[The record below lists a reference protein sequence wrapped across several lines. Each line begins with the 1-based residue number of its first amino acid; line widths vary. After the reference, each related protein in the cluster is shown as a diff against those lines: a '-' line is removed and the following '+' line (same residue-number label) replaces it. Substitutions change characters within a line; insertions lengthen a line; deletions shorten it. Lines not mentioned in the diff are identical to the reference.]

1 MRYCMTIAG
10 KPVAGARR
18 LEVVDP
24 AIGEVFETCA
34 CADAAEID
42 AAVTAAREAFPGW
55 AALPAED
62 RSRRMVELVER
73 MTAEVGELA
82 HLLTREQ
89 GKPLADATGEI
100 FAAAAMIRYFA
111 ALALEDD
118 VLCDD
123 DSGYVVAHY
132 APLGV
137 VAIVTPWNSPVL
149 MLANKLGPALRA
161 GNTVVC
167 KPAATTPLTT
177 LALGLM
183 CAEIFPPGVVNVV
196 ADANDLGDHLTQH
209 PGIDKIAFTGSTATG
224 RKVMANAAA
233 GLKPV
238 TLELGG
244 NDAAIVLDDADI
256 ESVAP
261 QILWAAMRNAGQ
273 VCLATKR
280 AYVPDALYDAMCAKL
295 AELADA
301 ITVGNGLADGI
312 EMGPIQNRAQYDKVR
327 GFLEIAARD
336 GTIVAGGT
344 ALDGPGNFIA
354 PTVVRDIAADSPLV
368 TDEQFGPILPVVR
381 YSDIESVIAHVNA
394 SPYGLGGTIW
404 CGDEARGRQVAA
416 RIESGIVWVNKY
428 FDLGFDVPIGGVK
441 QSGIGVEMGR
451 DGLLAYT
458 RRTVINAGPRADAP
472 VG

>member
-1 MRYCMTIAG
+1 MTIAG